1 MKKTWNIII
10 KIIAIITVALSGYL
24 MLTSDVQLKIS
35 DTHAMVKQVVR
46 EIVSDSEDQSLRYAT
61 QFLEASGLE
70 DDLLQA
76 FPKKYNLD
84 LSYADLYRLSTKY
97 DETGKITPSDL
108 NLENSNRLEEVVN
121 KFIVKEINQ
130 KLKDDS
136 KQVYHIISIYR
147 YSIFIIVLLY
157 ILGALL
163 IIFGK
168 YWASI
173 PIIIA
178 TGGSFGLLWYFN
190 TEATSSLQT
199 IYQGI
204 FIDISSG
211 IWIGLILGIVI
222 AIMWPIWLKFNS
234 DKKVK

>member
-1 MKKTWNIII
+1 M
-10 KIIAIITVALSGYL
+10 
-24 MLTSDVQLKIS
+24 
-35 DTHAMVKQVVR
+35 
-46 EIVSDSEDQSLRYAT
+46 RYAT

-130 KLKDDS
+130 KLKEDS

-147 YSIFIIVLLY
+147 YSLLLFYY
-157 ILGALL
+157 I
-163 IIFGK
+163 
-168 YWASI
+168 Y
-173 PIIIA
+173 
-178 TGGSFGLLWYFN
+178 
-190 TEATSSLQT
+190 
-199 IYQGI
+199 
-204 FIDISSG
+204 
-211 IWIGLILGIVI
+211 
-222 AIMWPIWLKFNS
+222 
-234 DKKVK
+234 

>member
-1 MKKTWNIII
+1 M
-10 KIIAIITVALSGYL
+10 
-24 MLTSDVQLKIS
+24 
-35 DTHAMVKQVVR
+35 
-46 EIVSDSEDQSLRYAT
+46 RYAT

-130 KLKDDS
+130 KLKEDS

-163 IIFGK
+163 IIFEK

-173 PIIIA
+173 LIIIA